1 MSMRNERTGRE
12 RSNRNYHDKRP
23 KPEKCRNCP
32 YGRDS
37 PCIGWCT
44 KKILQELG
52 LWETRFK

>member
-1 MSMRNERTGRE
+1 MKNSKAHGKDSYNI
-12 RSNRNYHDKRP
+12 KRP